1 MPRSQ
6 LLALFLSTAFAIAFA
21 GCSTDSS
28 PSENT
33 GSLNL
38 NLELAA
44 DVKINEVDW
53 TISGGD
59 MEPMSGTIDT
69 SAPGATASVEVF
81 GLPPGQG
88 YLVELQ
94 ATDETGEVT
103 CGGDAEFDVAVG
115 VSTDVMVFLN
125 CKRPTRLGGVRV
137 NGKFNICAE
146 LAKVVVSPLQTSVG
160 NDIDLSAATVDVEG
174 DDVAVLWNAT
184 GGSIAD
190 ATASETTYTCAEV
203 GAQSI
208 TVTVSDDGFERCM
221 DDWTVAVTCVE
232 GDGGT
237 GGTGGTGGA
246 GGAGGEGGMA
256 GEGGMGGAPMGTA
269 TVTAAHFAPEVPSA
283 GDTAVAIYVNG
294 EEVTALGTIEYGQ
307 TTGRVELP
315 APATYDIGIG
325 LAGGDGPLLELS
337 GVELNDGDDI
347 AAAAYRTNEEL
358 PVALF
363 TYNLSTDGLAAGSGR
378 VFVSHGANDS
388 VLDPVDIIV
397 TDAGACPPPLLDDL
411 AFGETR
417 AEGGIDLAAATY
429 NLGFDL
435 SPGDCEAEVPF
446 GAPVTAAV
454 TTVLVAV
461 DEDTGEGL
469 APQVWALVDAETVV
483 ALISPN
489 PCDGV
494 VCDDTECSEG
504 VCNPETGLCEFNP
517 INEGDACESGTG
529 TCTDGVCVDNCL
541 GVVCVEIECNVNACN
556 PFTGECEAEPV
567 ADGTECDGGAG
578 VCQAGVCEPVGLA
591 CQYEQDFEALDP
603 AAADALANDG
613 WLYFGNVYDGTG
625 AFKFGFGPFVAPTIS
640 GQISGIATGE
650 GGPDQGA
657 QQLVVFSNYD
667 CCQPGEGHFNGTD
680 LVETIVFQEINP
692 IPADFIGKVFTFTFD
707 AKRGNIEGATT
718 AQAFIRTL
726 DPGAGFATTNN
737 VVLDTTNLGTDWAT
751 YTVTLDLSDPLLQG
765 QILQFGYSTV
775 ARNFEGAG
783 NFYDNASF
791 CTPDGGGGNGG
802 GGELTVNGDFET
814 GDTSGWEFFPNNGT
828 FAATMAQANGGLW
841 SGNLVASVPAGGGP
855 PSFPVIKQAN
865 IGVGTVQPNSSVDIS
880 FDLFGSVSGAGGV
893 FFAEFFSELSG
904 GGTSSSVILG
914 GGPLFPNG
922 TWTTYTF
929 TTPTGN
935 DVSGGV
941 TLQLK
946 TDCGAN
952 AGCTV
957 DAYIDNVS
965 VTPTP

>member
-1 MPRSQ
+1 MEARMPRSQ
-6 LLALFLSTAFAIAFA
+6 SLALALSALRAVGFV

-28 PSENT
+28 PSANT

-38 NLELAA
+38 NLELAE

-81 GLPPGQG
+81 GIPPGEG

-94 ATDETGEVT
+94 ATDESGEVT
-103 CGGDAEFDVAVG
+103 CGGDAEFDVQVG

-160 NDIDLSAATVDVEG
+160 NDIDLSVATMDVEG
-174 DDVAVLWNAT
+174 DEVAIAWSAT

-190 ATASETTYTCAEV
+190 PSAAQTTYTCAEI
-203 GAQSI
+203 GDHSI
-208 TVTVSDDGFERCM
+208 TVNVSDDGFERCM
-221 DDWTVAVTCVE
+221 HDWTVPVTCVE
-232 GDGGT
+232 GD

-246 GGAGGEGGMA
+246 GGAGGEGGT
-256 GEGGMGGAPMGTA
+256 GGAPTGTA

-283 GDTAVAIYVNG
+283 EDTAVAIYVNG
-294 EEVTALGTIEYGQ
+294 EEVTALGTIQYGQ

-315 APATYDIGIG
+315 APGTYDIGIG

-363 TYNLSTDGLAAGSGR
+363 AYNLSTDGLEAGSGR
-378 VFVSHGANDS
+378 VFVSHGANDAA
-388 VLDPVDIIV
+388 LDPVDIIV
-397 TDAGACPPPLLDDL
+397 TDEGACPPPLLDDL

-417 AEGGIDLAAATY
+417 AEGGIDLAATTY

-435 SPGDCEAEVPF
+435 SPGDCAAEVPF
-446 GAPVTAAV
+446 GAPVTEGV

-483 ALISPN
+483 ALISPDL
-489 PCDGV
+489 CEGV
-494 VCDDTECSEG
+494 VCEDTECSDG
-504 VCNPETGLCEFNP
+504 ACDPETGLCVDTP
-517 INEGDACESGTG
+517 INEGGDCESGTG
-529 TCTDGVCVDNCL
+529 TCTGGVCVDNCA
-541 GVVCVEIECNVNACN
+541 GVVCEEIECNVNACN
-556 PFTGECEAEPV
+556 PFTGECETEPV

-578 VCQAGVCEPVGLA
+578 VCQAGVCEPVAAA
-591 CQYEQDFEALDP
+591 CLYEQDFESLTPGDP
-603 AAADALANDG
+603 PQAQPTSLAQDG
-613 WLYFGNVYDGTG
+613 WLVGANVFGPDGTTFLYNYF
-625 AFKFGFGPFVAPTIS
+625 AFPAPNGGPAFSAVAV
-640 GQISGIATGE
+640 GE
-650 GGPDQGA
+650 GGSDQGA
-657 QQLVVFSNYD
+657 QQLSIYNDYNNADHAAGNIIEAIVFRERTIEASD
-667 CCQPGEGHFNGTD
+667 VGT
-680 LVETIVFQEINP
+680 TIV
-692 IPADFIGKVFTFTFD
+692 FTFD
-707 AKRGNIEGATT
+707 AKKGNIVAPTT
-718 AQAFIRTL
+718 AAAFIKTI
-726 DPGAGFATTNN
+726 AGSNTTNALF
-737 VVLDTTNLGTDWAT
+737 VETTNLPDTWGTFTISLPIVPELVGQVLQIGFQSRAT
-751 YTVTLDLSDPLLQG
+751 
-765 QILQFGYSTV
+765 
-775 ARNFEGAG
+775 NFQSSGI
-783 NFYDNASF
+783 FYDNITLGAEG
-791 CTPDGGGGNGG
+791 CGGDNGGGG
-802 GGELTVNGDFET
+802 GGELTTNGDFET
-814 GDTSGWEFFPNNGT
+814 GDTSGWTSFAAENNGT
-828 FAATMAQANGGLW
+828 FAATMAQANGGAW

-855 PSFPVIKQAN
+855 ASFPVVKQAN
-865 IGVGTVQPNSSVDIS
+865 IGIGTVAPNSPVTIS
-880 FDLFGSVSGAGGV
+880 FDLFGSLTGAGGV
-893 FFAEFFSELSG
+893 VFAEFFSELSG
-904 GGTSSSVILG
+904 GGTSKAEILS
-914 GGPLFPNG
+914 GGPLFPVAPND
-922 TWTTYTF
+922 WTAGWVTYTF
-929 TTPTGN
+929 NTTTGP

-957 DAYIDNVS
+957 DAYFDNVS
-965 VTPTP
+965 VTAP